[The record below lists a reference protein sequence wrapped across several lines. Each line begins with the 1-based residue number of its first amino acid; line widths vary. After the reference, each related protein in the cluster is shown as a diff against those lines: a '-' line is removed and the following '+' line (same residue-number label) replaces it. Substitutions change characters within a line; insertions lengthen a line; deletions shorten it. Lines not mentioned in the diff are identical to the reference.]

1 MERFNCYK
9 DAGSGRKYQIVG
21 LKGTDI
27 VLMPM
32 DEDDDQVRIYT
43 RSEMKE
49 LVGKG
54 SFRKLLEVDEAS
66 KSTEDNDHD
75 GN

>member
-9 DAGSGRKYQIVG
+9 DTGSGRKYQIVG

-32 DEDDDQVRIYT
+32 DEDDDQVLVYT

-49 LVGKG
+49 LIGKG
-54 SFRKLLEVDEAS
+54 NFRKLLEVDEAS
-66 KSTEDNDHD
+66 KPTEEDDNDR
-75 GN
+75 N